1 MNHSEALVIFIIGS
15 LTIMAFV
22 LFLVL
27 IVIEYRKRQVR
38 HITDQLKLKHQYE
51 NQLLQVKL
59 EVQEES
65 FKYVSEE
72 IHDNIA
78 QTLSLA
84 KLKLYKTAEKADSD
98 AVKNGLATSTDL
110 VSNALKDLR
119 NLSHVLNGGL
129 IAKLSLKDSIEKEL
143 SYIRDVKDIHVS
155 LIAQSILPD
164 IDDEKKLMAF
174 RIVQEAMSNAIK
186 HGDAKEITITLS
198 SEEKTLK
205 IQVADN
211 GKGFDPTQ
219 IEAGKGLGL
228 HNMHLRAKML
238 GSISIQSQKNN
249 GTSITLNINT
259 NE

>member
-1 MNHSEALVIFIIGS
+1 MKHSEALIIFIIGS
-15 LTIMAFV
+15 LTLTVFV
-22 LFLVL
+22 LFLIL

-38 HITDQLKLKHQYE
+38 HITEQVKLKHQYE
-51 NQLLQVKL
+51 NELLQVKL

-65 FKYVSEE
+65 FKYISEE

-84 KLKLYKTAEKADSD
+84 KLKLYKTAEKTDNE

-129 IAKLSLKDSIEKEL
+129 ITKLSLRDSIEKEL
-143 SYIRDVKDIHVS
+143 NYIRDVKDINVS
-155 LIAQSILPD
+155 LIAPAALPHLN
-164 IDDEKKLMAF
+164 DEQKLMAF

-186 HGDAKEITITLS
+186 HGNAREITVTLAGG
-198 SEEKTLK
+198 EKMLT
-205 IQVADN
+205 IHVADN
-211 GKGFDPTQ
+211 GKGFDIKQ
-219 IEAGKGLGL
+219 IENNKGLGL

-238 GSISIQSQKNN
+238 GHISIESQINK
-249 GTSITLNINT
+249 GTNIVLNINT